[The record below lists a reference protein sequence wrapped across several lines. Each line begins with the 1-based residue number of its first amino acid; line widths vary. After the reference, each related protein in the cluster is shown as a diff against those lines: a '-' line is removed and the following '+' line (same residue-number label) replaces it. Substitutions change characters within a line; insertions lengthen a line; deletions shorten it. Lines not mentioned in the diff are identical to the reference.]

1 MKNLLIQVGA
11 LLDRAYKNWR
21 HDGAPQIAAAMSYYT
36 LLAIA
41 PLLVVIVTVI
51 GRIVGRYT
59 VYEQVLT
66 QAETLAGPLGADL
79 ARELMSSAQ
88 LPTTGTIISAVAI
101 FLAIFG
107 ATRVFGQLR
116 IAFDRVWNIRPE
128 PPEEGLP
135 FWQSIRHGLLDVA
148 EHNLKAFSMV
158 IVVGGLLIAS
168 LGLSAAVTFAADR
181 LSPVVTLTTTTL
193 RTIDYIGSTLLVT
206 VLFAAV
212 YRFLPRTRI
221 SWKDVWIG
229 SLMTSGLFTVGRWLL
244 GLYFANASPGSAFG
258 AAGSLVVFL
267 VWVNYS
273 SQLMLFGAELTQA
286 WTYLHGSRRG
296 EDAGD

>member
-1 MKNLLIQVGA
+1 MRQLLEQTGA

-36 LLAIA
+36 LLAVA
-41 PLLVVIVTVI
+41 PLLVVIVTVL
-51 GRIVGRYT
+51 GRIVGRST
-59 VYEQVLT
+59 VYSEVLA
-66 QAETLAGPLGADL
+66 QAETLAGPLGADVMQ
-79 ARELMSSAQ
+79 ELLSSAT

-101 FLAIFG
+101 FLAVFG

-128 PPEEGLP
+128 PPEEGLT

-148 EHNLKAFSMV
+148 EHNLKSFSMV
-158 IVVGGLLIAS
+158 IVLGGLLIAS
-168 LGLSAAVTFAADR
+168 LGFSAAVTFAADN
-181 LSPVVTLTTTTL
+181 LSPAVTITSSTL
-193 RTIDYIGSTLLVT
+193 RAMDYVGSTLLVT
-206 VLFAAV
+206 LLFAAV

-229 SLMTSGLFTVGRWLL
+229 SLMTSGLFTIGRWLL

-267 VWVNYS
+267 VWVDYS
-273 SQLMLFGAELTQA
+273 SQLLLFGAELTQA